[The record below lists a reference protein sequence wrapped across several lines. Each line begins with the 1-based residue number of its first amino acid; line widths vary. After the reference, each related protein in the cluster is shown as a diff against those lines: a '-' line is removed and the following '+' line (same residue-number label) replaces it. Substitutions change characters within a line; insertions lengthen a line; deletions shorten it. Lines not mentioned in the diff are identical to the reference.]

1 MDRKSSAS
9 RNLKPGKS
17 RGFLD
22 LQAPMQVNEQQNRCQ
37 GFMVSSSAQ
46 VQDVFPI
53 PNRNM
58 RRFDAPM
65 PLVDCHGK
73 PEVTNNSC
81 DEDNSYSV
89 GQQAVEHN
97 DGVREKKELPWQR
110 VKWTDQM
117 VKLLIT
123 AISYIGED
131 PASDAVDAGGRRLS
145 PLLPKKGKWK
155 AISKVMAE
163 KGYQVSPQ
171 QCEDKFN
178 DLNKRYKKLNDILGR
193 GTSCKVVENS
203 TLLDSMDLS
212 EKAKNAVKKILG
224 SKQLFYREMCSYH
237 NRNRM
242 YIPHDQA
249 IQRSLHLALR
259 SSDNQES
266 HETRAYVTDSTDKEE
281 ENEASDGADEDTR
294 EKHALSKDLTLRVPA
309 KRKKP
314 GGEHEDMES
323 SYIMYCHTAV
333 KRSGPHYQPSVN
345 PLFGEGSNGE
355 SLNNQWFMSHT
366 LQLEEQKLQ
375 IQAEML
381 ELEKQRIR
389 WLRSSEVEDREL
401 EKMRL
406 ENVYLK
412 LENERLAFEIKCR
425 EMGAN

>member
-9 RNLKPGKS
+9 RNLMLGS
-17 RGFLD
+17 FLD
-22 LQAPMQVNEQQNRCQ
+22 LQASMQVNGQQNRCQ
-37 GFMVSSSAQ
+37 GFMVSSNAQ

-53 PNRNM
+53 SNRNM

-89 GQQAVEHN
+89 GQNVDEHN
-97 DGVREKKELPWQR
+97 EGVREKKELPWQR

-123 AISYIGED
+123 AVSYLGED
-131 PASDAVDAGGRRLS
+131 PASDAGDGGGRRHS

-163 KGYQVSPQ
+163 KGYRVSPQ

-193 GTSCKVVENS
+193 GTSCEVVENPMV
-203 TLLDSMDLS
+203 LDSLDLS
-212 EKAKNAVKKILG
+212 DKAKNAVKKILG
-224 SKQLFYREMCSYH
+224 SKQLFYQEMCSYH
-237 NRNRM
+237 NGNRL

-249 IQRSLHLALR
+249 IQRSLQLALR
-259 SSDNQES
+259 SSDDQES
-266 HETRAYVTDSTDKEE
+266 HETMAYVPENIDEE
-281 ENEASDGADEDTR
+281 ETEASDGLNEDTR
-294 EKHALSKDLTLRVPA
+294 EKHALSKDLLTLRVPA

-314 GGEHEDMES
+314 RDEHEDLES
-323 SYIMYCHTAV
+323 SYVMNFNTV
-333 KRSGPHYQPSVN
+333 MRRSGPRDHSSVN
-345 PLFGEGSNGE
+345 PVFGEESDRE
-355 SLNNQWFMSHT
+355 SLQNQWFMSRT

-389 WLRSSEVEDREL
+389 WLRSSELEDKEL

-406 ENVYLK
+406 QNEYLK
-412 LENERLAFEIKCR
+412 LENERLAFEIKCQ

>member
-9 RNLKPGKS
+9 RNLMPGKS
-17 RGFLD
+17 SGFLD
-22 LQAPMQVNEQQNRCQ
+22 LQAPIQVNGQQNRCQ
-37 GFMVSSSAQ
+37 GFMASSSAQ

-58 RRFDAPM
+58 QFDAPM
-65 PLVDCHGK
+65 LLVDCHGK
-73 PEVTNNSC
+73 PEVINNSC

-89 GQQAVEHN
+89 GQHADEHN
-97 DGVREKKELPWQR
+97 EGVREKKELPWQR
-110 VKWTDQM
+110 VKWTDLM

-123 AISYIGED
+123 AVSYIGED
-131 PASDAVDAGGRRLS
+131 SASDAGGKSHS

-163 KGYQVSPQ
+163 KGYHVSPQ

-193 GTSCKVVENS
+193 GTSCKVVENP

-212 EKAKNAVKKILG
+212 DKAKNAVKKILG
-224 SKQLFYREMCSYH
+224 SKQLFYQEMCSYH

-249 IQRSLHLALR
+249 IQRSLQLALR
-259 SSDNQES
+259 SSDDQES
-266 HETRAYVTDSTDKEE
+266 HETRAYVTDSIDKEE
-281 ENEASDGADEDTR
+281 ENDASDGVNEYTR
-294 EKHALSKDLTLRVPA
+294 EKHALSKDLTLSVPA

-314 GGEHEDMES
+314 GYEHEDRDS
-323 SYIMYCHTAV
+323 SYIMNFHSAV
-333 KRSGPHYQPSVN
+333 KRSGPHDQPNVN
-345 PLFGEGSNGE
+345 PVFGEGSDGE
-355 SLNNQWFMSHT
+355 SLHNQWFMSRA

-389 WLRSSEVEDREL
+389 WLRSSEVEDSEL

-406 ENVYLK
+406 DNEYLK
-412 LENERLAFEIKCR
+412 LENEQLAFEIKCR